1 MAITVVFGLLVVIGA
16 CLAAVAGLELVQ
28 RLVPHEKR
36 QEHNDVAGFLYAV
49 VGVVYAVLMALLV
62 IAVWEQYQK
71 ANETVE
77 SEANATAEIAW
88 LAHRLPEPEH
98 HELQEDARSYAQ
110 RWSIQSGRGWSRG
123 SKGCR
128 AFRRGG
134 T

>member
-1 MAITVVFGLLVVIGA
+1 MVIGA

-49 VGVVYAVLMALLV
+49 IGVVYAVLLALLV

-77 SEANATAEIAW
+77 SEANGVAEVA
-88 LAHRLPEPEH
+88 
-98 HELQEDARSYAQ
+98 
-110 RWSIQSGRGWSRG
+110 
-123 SKGCR
+123 
-128 AFRRGG
+128 
-134 T
+134 